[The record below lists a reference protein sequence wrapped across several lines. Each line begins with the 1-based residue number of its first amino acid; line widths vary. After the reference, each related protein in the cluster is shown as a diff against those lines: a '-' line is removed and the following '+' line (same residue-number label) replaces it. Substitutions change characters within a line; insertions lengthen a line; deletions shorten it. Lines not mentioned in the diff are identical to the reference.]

1 MSRLG
6 LGSSVRGMLA
16 LVLVFLSPPTLAM
29 LSADPLL
36 RVETGMHTASVRA
49 LEVDQS
55 AGVFF
60 TASDDKTVR
69 AWSLSDGRLVDTLR
83 VPAGAGDEGRLYA
96 LAVSPQG
103 RWLATAGA
111 TQAVTEGR
119 GNYHIYLFD
128 RDSQELSAFIASLP
142 DVVNHLCFSPDGGFL
157 AATLGSGGMRV
168 WSAGDWQLVASDQ
181 AYEGASH
188 GCAFS
193 PQGQLVTTS
202 LDGHVRLYDSAS
214 FGLLAKRRMSV
225 GDEPFGAA
233 FAPAGDRIAIG
244 YADTPKVSLLSAQD
258 LSELAAPNTR
268 GLNKGGLSKVAW
280 SRDGTR
286 LFAAGRYQT
295 KGQFPILAWAD
306 GGLGQ
311 RSLLEGTASIVTDL
325 GALADGELLVST
337 DYPAWLKLS
346 ASGHRIDLRRGVV
359 PDFRDKLGK
368 ALRVSADGR
377 RVAVGLGYGAQDM
390 VLLDLTER
398 RLFDGAVNE
407 TWLLQRELQALGH
420 DPGPVDGQ
428 YGPATARALS
438 AWREGEGLGG
448 SGLDDTV
455 RGRLGI
461 SALTPARTNAPGI
474 SVKHWENATGTTL
487 NGQPLPLDAYETS
500 RAFAIAPDGQGFV
513 LGTSWYLRA
522 FDRSGAPR
530 WSRSVPDAAWGV
542 NISADGKVLVA
553 ALGDGTL
560 RWYRYAD
567 GEELLAVYIHSRSRE
582 WVAWTPQGYYD
593 ASPGGD
599 RLIGWQLNRYEA
611 LPGLAIQY
619 VVPGSSAALSG
630 LLAGDVIQA
639 IDNQPIDSRGSLVAR
654 LRTVAAGDSLRFLV
668 LREGA
673 SKDVDVLLASAEPG
687 GPPRLGT
694 VVGKA
699 LSQVEASDFFPV
711 NVFRERFYR
720 PKVVESVLQ
729 TLDESDA
736 IASANVR
743 GSRSVSEVKVAEA
756 LPPIAH
762 ILQPID
768 GDTFTDEN
776 VTIHYLVRNP
786 GGAAASKVQILVDGR
801 PLDSAR
807 GLKRIR
813 PEPEAQANASDAES
827 ADTQQS
833 MTIPLPARD
842 VSLTVIAENS
852 FGTSPP
858 STIQLHWAGETSSES
873 SPKPRLYALAVGV
886 SDYSDESL
894 SDLKFASKDAEDFA
908 DIIKR
913 QQDGF
918 YRDVI
923 VKVLRD
929 PEHDQFRDG
938 LTWLGE
944 QISGEDVAM
953 LFVAGH
959 GVNDEDGDYYFLAS
973 DANPDR
979 IAHTAVSHDDIRSS
993 LSSLPGKVIAFF
1005 DTCHS
1010 GNVMGGVADI
1020 NGVVNDLTAAENGV
1034 VVYSSSSGNQ
1044 VSLENP
1050 IWGNGAFTKV
1060 LVDGLKGKAALFD
1073 DTGEITIKQLDAYL
1087 SHQVKALTDNR
1098 QTPVTTTPP
1107 TIQDFTIAV
1116 SDRASISARVIEK
1129 TRPLAE
1135 RFPNQRLVVEDQ
1147 PGIL

>member
-1 MSRLG
+1 MSRLDLG
-6 LGSSVRGMLA
+6 LCFRGTLTLLLA
-16 LVLVFLSPPTLAM
+16 FLSQPALAV

-55 AGVFF
+55 GGFFF

-83 VPAGAGDEGRLYA
+83 VPAGAGDEGRLYS
-96 LAVSPQG
+96 LAVSPGG
-103 RWLATAGA
+103 RWLATGGA
-111 TQAVTEGR
+111 TKAVTEGR

-128 RDSQELSAFIASLP
+128 RDSRELSAFIASLP
-142 DVVNHLCFSPDGGFL
+142 DVVNHLCFSPDGEFL
-157 AATLGSGGMRV
+157 AASLGSGGMRV
-168 WSAGDWQLVASDQ
+168 WSVGDWQLVSSDQ

-193 PQGQLVTTS
+193 SRGRLVTTS

-214 FGLLAKRRMSV
+214 FGLLAKVRMSV

-258 LSELAAPNTR
+258 LRELPAPNTR
-268 GLNKGGLSKVAW
+268 GLDKGGLSKVVW
-280 SRDGTR
+280 SKDGTR

-295 KGQFPILAWAD
+295 KGQFPILVWAD
-306 GGLGQ
+306 GGLGK
-311 RSLLEGTASIVTDL
+311 RSLWEGTANIVT
-325 GALADGELLVST
+325 ALSALPDDELLVST

-346 ASGHRIDLRRGVV
+346 ANGQRVNLRRGMV
-359 PDFRDKLGK
+359 PDYRNKLGK

-377 RVAVGLGYGAQDM
+377 RVAVGLGYGDQEM
-390 VLLDLTER
+390 VLLDFTER
-398 RLFDGAVNE
+398 RLFEGAVNE
-407 TWLLQRELQALGH
+407 TWLLQRELQSLGH

-428 YGPATARALS
+428 YGPSTARALN
-438 AWREGEGLGG
+438 AWRQETGLGG
-448 SGLDDTV
+448 RGLDEDV
-455 RGRLGI
+455 RGRIGI
-461 SALTPARTNAPGI
+461 SPLTAARTQAPGI
-474 SVKHWENATGTTL
+474 SVERWENASGTTL
-487 NGQPLPLDAYETS
+487 NGQSLSLDPYETS
-500 RAFAIAPDGQGFV
+500 RAFAIAPDGQSFL

-522 FDRSGAPR
+522 FDRSGTPR
-530 WSRSVPDAAWGV
+530 WSRPVPDAAWGV

-567 GEELLAVYIHSRSRE
+567 GEELLAVYIHTGTHE
-582 WVAWTPQGYYD
+582 WVAWTPKGYYD

-639 IDNQPIDSRGSLVAR
+639 IDNKPIDSRGALVAR

-668 LREGA
+668 LRDGA
-673 SKDVDVLLASAEPG
+673 SKDVDVLLASAQPG

-699 LSQVEASDFFPV
+699 LSRVEASDFFPV

-720 PKVVESVLQ
+720 PKVVETVLE
-729 TLDESDA
+729 TLNESDA

-756 LPPIAH
+756 LPPIVH
-762 ILQPID
+762 ILQPVD
-768 GDTFTDEN
+768 GDTFRDDS
-776 VTIHYLVRNP
+776 VTIHYFVRNP
-786 GGAAASKVQILVDGR
+786 GGEATSKVQILVDGR
-801 PLDSAR
+801 PLDSVR

-813 PEPEAQANASDAES
+813 SEPDASAGETDS
-827 ADTQQS
+827 ADTPKS

-842 VSLTVIAENS
+842 VSLTVIAENN

-858 STIQLHWAGETSSES
+858 STIQLHWAGETSTE
-873 SPKPRLYALAVGV
+873 PRPQPRLYALAVGV
-886 SDYSDESL
+886 SDYRDESL
-894 SDLKFASKDAEDFA
+894 SDLKYASKDAQDFA
-908 DIIKR
+908 NIIKR
-913 QQDGF
+913 QQDGL

-923 VKVLRD
+923 VQVLLD
-929 PEHDQFRDG
+929 PEHDEFRDG
-938 LTWLGE
+938 LDWLGE
-944 QISGEDVAM
+944 KISGVDDVAM

-959 GVNDEDGDYYFLAS
+959 GVNDDNGDYFFLAS

-979 IAHTAVSHDDIRSS
+979 IAHTAVPHDDIRSS

-1050 IWGNGAFTKV
+1050 IWGNGAFTKA
-1060 LVDGLKGKAALFD
+1060 LVDGLKGAAAPFG
-1073 DTGEITIKQLDAYL
+1073 DTGEITVKQLDAYL
-1087 SHQVKALTDNR
+1087 SYRVKALTENR

-1116 SDRASISARVIEK
+1116 SDRESISARLIEK
-1129 TRPLAE
+1129 PFPLLE
-1135 RFPNQRLVVEDQ
+1135 RFPNQRLVVEDH
-1147 PGIL
+1147 PGFL